1 MKKII
6 SIALLLS
13 LVLGLFAC
21 GGEAKD
27 AESSGDTE
35 PGQTENIVDSTD
47 TDEQKD
53 TDVIS
58 DTEKTEEIKEPKK
71 MNAVIEKVKGGRDAI
86 VVISHDDGSRPTA
99 TYLAN
104 EFERLDL
111 RGTISL
117 IASRVYNP
125 ETGERKEADIEFW
138 QGILDTGR
146 FNISSHTMTH
156 KFWGMTDEDER
167 GTYSDYSGNT
177 YDYEFEAGK
186 ITNETKGSRDILREI
201 FPSQRILTFVKA
213 GFGIHSSGV
222 SLSDKSMEIIA
233 QYYIG
238 TRWDGGGLETIP
250 SADPY
255 KFKSFMARAGE
266 DETKWIPLVDQ
277 AIEKK
282 GAIVFLFHGIVEGT
296 ASGIS
301 VEQEDTTKLFEY
313 VAEKVDEGKVWCAY
327 FEDAVI
333 YTEEVRHGNVYSSIL
348 DDQITVKV
356 TDDLDNEIYNLPLTV
371 KCQVPDD
378 WRTVEVTMPDGT
390 VEKLETF
397 PGIAAGTFVHIDVV
411 PDSGDVVLREG

>member
-1 MKKII
+1 MKNIKKII
-6 SIALLLS
+6 CCA
-13 LVLGLFAC
+13 LVLTILTGAVAC
-21 GGEAKD
+21 GKG
-27 AESSGDTE
+27 SSKDTE
-35 PGQTENIVDSTD
+35 KVPESDEKQTENIENTEGSKNT
-47 TDEQKD
+47 
-53 TDVIS
+53 
-58 DTEKTEEIKEPKK
+58 DTEKTEEVKEPKK

-86 VVISHDDGSRPTA
+86 VVISHDDGDRNTA
-99 TYLAN
+99 NYLVS

-111 RGTISL
+111 RGTLSL
-117 IASRVYNP
+117 IASRVYDP
-125 ETGERKEADIEFW
+125 ATGERKEDNIEFW

-156 KFWGMTDEDER
+156 SFWGMTDEEEE
-167 GTYSDYSGNT
+167 GYYSDYSGGT
-177 YDYEFEAGK
+177 HEYEIEAGR
-186 ITNETKGSRDILREI
+186 ITKETKGSRDILREI

-255 KFKSFMARAGE
+255 KFKSFMARSGE

-282 GAIVFLFHGIVEGT
+282 GAIVFLFHNIVPGT

-313 VAEKVDEGKVWCAY
+313 VAEKVGEGKVWCAY

-333 YTEEVRHGNVYSSIL
+333 YTEEVRHAKVFSSIL
-348 DDQITVKV
+348 EDEITVSV

-378 WRTVEVTMPDGT
+378 WTSVMAEMPDGT
-390 VEKLETF
+390 VTKLETF
-397 PGIAAGTFVHIDVV
+397 PGIAAGTYVHIDIV
-411 PDSGDVVLREG
+411 PDSGDVILRKG

>member
-1 MKKII
+1 MKNIKKII
-6 SIALLLS
+6 CCA
-13 LVLGLFAC
+13 LVLTILTGAVAC
-21 GGEAKD
+21 GKGASK
-27 AESSGDTE
+27 DTE
-35 PGQTENIVDSTD
+35 KAPESDEKQTENIENTEESKNT
-47 TDEQKD
+47 
-53 TDVIS
+53 
-58 DTEKTEEIKEPKK
+58 DTEKTEEVKEPKK

-86 VVISHDDGSRPTA
+86 VVISHDDGDRNTA
-99 TYLAN
+99 NYLVS

-111 RGTISL
+111 RGTLSL
-117 IASRVYNP
+117 IASRVYDP
-125 ETGERKEADIEFW
+125 ATGERKEDNIGFW

-156 KFWGMTDEDER
+156 SFWGMTDEEEE
-167 GTYSDYSGNT
+167 GYYSDYSGGT
-177 YDYEFEAGK
+177 HEYEIEAGR
-186 ITNETKGSRDILREI
+186 ITKETKGSRDILREI

-255 KFKSFMARAGE
+255 KFKSFMARSGE

-282 GAIVFLFHGIVEGT
+282 GAIVFLFHNIVPGT

-313 VAEKVDEGKVWCAY
+313 VAEKVGEGKVWCAY

-333 YTEEVRHGNVYSSIL
+333 YTEEVRHAKVFSSIL
-348 DDQITVKV
+348 EDEITVSV

-378 WRTVEVTMPDGT
+378 WTSVMAEMPDGT
-390 VEKLETF
+390 VTKLETF
-397 PGIAAGTFVHIDVV
+397 PGIAAGTYVHIDIV
-411 PDSGDVVLREG
+411 PDSGDVILRQG

>member
-1 MKKII
+1 MKRII
-6 SIALLLS
+6 SLILLLS
-13 LVLGLFAC
+13 LVMGLFAC
-21 GGEAKD
+21 GGMKNDGADTAGTEKITQSVD
-27 AESSGDTE
+27 TGKDTE
-35 PGQTENIVDSTD
+35 PAIDTEN
-47 TDEQKD
+47 
-53 TDVIS
+53 
-58 DTEKTEEIKEPKK
+58 KTEEKPKK

-86 VVISHDDGSRPTA
+86 VVISHDDGDRNTA
-99 TYLAN
+99 NYLVS

-111 RGTISL
+111 RGTLSL
-117 IASRVYNP
+117 IASRVYDP
-125 ETGERKEADIEFW
+125 ETGERKEDNIAFW

-156 KFWGMTDEDER
+156 KFWGMTDEEEE
-167 GTYSDYSGNT
+167 GYYSDYSGGT
-177 YDYEFEAGK
+177 HEYEVEAGR
-186 ITNETKGSRDILREI
+186 ITKETKGSRDILREI

-222 SLSDKSMEIIA
+222 SLSDKSLEIIE

-277 AIEKK
+277 AIQKK
-282 GAIVFLFHGIVEGT
+282 GAIVFLFHNIVPGT

-313 VAEKVDEGKVWCAY
+313 VAEKVDEGKVWCAF

-333 YTEEVRHGNVYSSIL
+333 YTEEVRHAKVSSSLIK
-348 DDQITVKV
+348 DEITVSV
-356 TDDLDNEIYNLPLTV
+356 SDDLDNEIYNIPLTI
-371 KCQVPDD
+371 KCQVPDE
-378 WRTVEVTMPDGT
+378 WKTVEVTMPDGT
-390 VEKLETF
+390 VERCETF
-397 PGIAAGTFVHIDVV
+397 PGIAAGTFVHIDVL
-411 PDSGDVVLREG
+411 PDSGDVILRKG

>member
-1 MKKII
+1 M
-6 SIALLLS
+6 LLLF
-13 LVLGLFAC
+13 LVLGLVAC
-21 GGEAKD
+21 GGAKD
-27 AESSGDTE
+27 DEKDRNNTESMTESADTVKDTE
-35 PGQTENIVDSTD
+35 RATDTEN
-47 TDEQKD
+47 
-53 TDVIS
+53 
-58 DTEKTEEIKEPKK
+58 KTEEEKPKK

-86 VVISHDDGSRPTA
+86 VVISHDDGDRSTA
-99 TYLAN
+99 NYLVS

-111 RGTISL
+111 RGTLSL
-117 IASRVYNP
+117 IASRVYDP
-125 ETGERKEADIEFW
+125 ATGERKEGDIEFW

-167 GTYSDYSGNT
+167 GTYNDFSGNT
-177 YDYEFEAGK
+177 IEYDYEAGR
-186 ITNETKGSRDILREI
+186 ITNETKGARDILREI

-213 GFGIHSSGV
+213 GFGTHSSGV
-222 SLSDKSMEIIA
+222 AVSDKAMEIIA

-250 SADPY
+250 STDPY
-255 KFKSFMARAGE
+255 KFKSFMVRAGE

-282 GAIVFLFHGIVEGT
+282 GAIVFLFHNIVAGT

-313 VAEKVDEGKVWCAY
+313 VAEKVGEGKVWCAY
-327 FEDAVI
+327 FEDAVL
-333 YTEEVRHGNVYSSIL
+333 YTEEVRHAKVSSSIFKNE
-348 DDQITVKV
+348 ITVSV

-371 KCQVPDD
+371 KCQVPDE
-378 WRTVEVTMPDGT
+378 WEKVEVTLPDGT

-397 PGIAAGTFVHIDVV
+397 PGMVAGTYVHIDVV
-411 PDSGDVVLREG
+411 PDSGEAVIRKG